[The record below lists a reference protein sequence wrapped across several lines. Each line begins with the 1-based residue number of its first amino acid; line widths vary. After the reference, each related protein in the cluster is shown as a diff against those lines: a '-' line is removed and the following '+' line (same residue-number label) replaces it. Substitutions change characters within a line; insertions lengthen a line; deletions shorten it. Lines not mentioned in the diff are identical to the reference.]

1 MSASIRE
8 VDGSAIAAV
17 SCDSAGDAL
26 GTSPP
31 GRLSIGERLGQKP
44 MLYQQRYVWFVFLSV
59 MDVMMTWIILS
70 AGGRELN
77 WIANA
82 VIEFGGKV
90 WLIGYKMAIV
100 VLVIMLIETIG
111 RMKPTTG
118 SQVATAAI
126 AITAFPVVFAIA
138 QILLYFNV
146 ETGA

>member
-1 MSASIRE
+1 
-8 VDGSAIAAV
+8 VDQLAAR
-17 SCDSAGDAL
+17 
-26 GTSPP
+26 
-31 GRLSIGERLGQKP
+31 RLSMGERLGQRP
-44 MLYQQRYVWFVFLSV
+44 MLYQSRYVWFVFLSA

-111 RMKPTTG
+111 RMRASTG
-118 SQVATAAI
+118 RQVATAAI
-126 AITAFPVVFAIA
+126 AITAFPVVFAFG
-138 QILLYFNV
+138 QILLYLNV
-146 ETGA
+146 EVGV